1 MDLKSLLQSHLNKQE
16 KKKTVDAE
24 GEDAS
29 SVEKDEEV
37 VDKLFEKY
45 YCEWKGTA
53 KQTEL

>member
-16 KKKTVDAE
+16 KKTVDAE